1 MWEAAGFQV
10 LAFDADD
17 SAFARRMGHAL
28 GWDAGESP
36 MDLEKDLFAHYTLV
50 KKPKLWVE
58 RAMMRVAPRSFAIR
72 QAYSTIFLPM
82 PRLW

>member
-1 MWEAAGFQV
+1 MVSSKPQ
-10 LAFDADD
+10 
-17 SAFARRMGHAL
+17 
-28 GWDAGESP
+28 
-36 MDLEKDLFAHYTLV
+36 TLV

-58 RAMMRVAPRSFAIR
+58 RAMTVVAPRSLAIM